1 MVKTIQGYLQ
11 PAPPASSPTVVLAGF
26 ASPSVVP
33 AASPKVSP
41 EEAKLLQTLIHQ
53 LKHDT
58 NEKATLAAAR
68 AAFTRIQS
76 ASNALPSV
84 IETHKFNSAAAAR
97 RRQVAPSGCACKK
110 CGMLSNQS
118 PKHFQQMERLCDEC
132 FTANCFT
139 AEEELTE

>member
-11 PAPPASSPTVVLAGF
+11 PAPPASSPTAVLAGF

-76 ASNALPSV
+76 ASNALPSM

-110 CGMLSNQS
+110 CGMLSNQT

-132 FTANCFT
+132 FTAEYAAT
-139 AEEELTE
+139 EEELTE

>member
-11 PAPPASSPTVVLAGF
+11 PAPPASSPAAVLAGF

-58 NEKATLAAAR
+58 NEKATLAAAAR
-68 AAFTRIQS
+68 AACVHPP
-76 ASNALPSV
+76 ASNLHQ
-84 IETHKFNSAAAAR
+84 TR
-97 RRQVAPSGCACKK
+97 CR
-110 CGMLSNQS
+110 
-118 PKHFQQMERLCDEC
+118 
-132 FTANCFT
+132 T
-139 AEEELTE
+139 

>member
-1 MVKTIQGYLQ
+1 MASEICRAKFLQ
-11 PAPPASSPTVVLAGF
+11 
-26 ASPSVVP
+26 
-33 AASPKVSP
+33 
-41 EEAKLLQTLIHQ
+41 KLIYQ

-97 RRQVAPSGCACKK
+97 WRQVAPSGCACIK
-110 CGMLSNQS
+110 CGTQSNQS
-118 PKHFQQMERLCDEC
+118 PKHFQQMGRLRDEC
-132 FTANCFT
+132 FTAGLDT
-139 AEEELTE
+139 EEELTE